1 MSKNS
6 QSAKMCVLGVGN
18 LLMRDEGFGVRAME
32 YLRDHYVWPDNVDFV
47 DGGTLGHGLMPLLQ
61 DYDRVVVLDIVTA
74 QGEPGTVYLL
84 ENEDMRKALS
94 FHDSTHDTDF
104 VDLLQTCD
112 LMGCRPECF
121 VIGLEPFDF
130 RSMDAELT
138 DEAKKVLPAFCRKA
152 VLEIL
157 RRGWANAKVRDNE
170 AQSPY
175 RAE

>member
-1 MSKNS
+1 MGRKQLSLLFPPLFAFPEIWTNPENTHVRKFAVRKN
-6 QSAKMCVLGVGN
+6 
-18 LLMRDEGFGVRAME
+18 VR
-32 YLRDHYVWPDNVDFV
+32 PGVDFV

-157 RRGWANAKVRDNE
+157 RRGWANAKVKDDL